1 MIDFFRNAIVLFD
14 VFKSIV
20 LRRELIDLTRILNRF
35 MIPKFVKNFKS
46 RGIKEIN

>member
-20 LRRELIDLTRILNRF
+20 LRKGSKTQKGGRT
-35 MIPKFVKNFKS
+35 PQPVGS
-46 RGIKEIN
+46 